1 MAHPACI
8 PWHLFYLLQNKT
20 SPNSS
25 CITQGFS
32 TSCLTTSNSSICPT
46 YCVFQS
52 DQTKLTFMLPSHGSV
67 YFWRPL
73 PVIFAQGHSVAFFF
87 FNPNRPS
94 SCVTAQLPCNCSKA
108 CLMLTLLFICNSSSS
123 KMSLDSVAY
132 IILVIMYYNCPVL
145 LKPVKADSG
154 AWGGLPLSPPR
165 LLLLGKADSLTL

>member
-1 MAHPACI
+1 MH
-8 PWHLFYLLQNKT
+8 HSGLFYILPDYKQLLHLPHLLCLSIRSNQTHLHATFSWLGLFLT
-20 SPNSS
+20 SSACDLCPRSFS
-25 CITQGFS
+25 C
-32 TSCLTTSNSSICPT
+32 
-46 YCVFQS
+46 
-52 DQTKLTFMLPSHGSV
+52 
-67 YFWRPL
+67 
-73 PVIFAQGHSVAFFF
+73 FFF